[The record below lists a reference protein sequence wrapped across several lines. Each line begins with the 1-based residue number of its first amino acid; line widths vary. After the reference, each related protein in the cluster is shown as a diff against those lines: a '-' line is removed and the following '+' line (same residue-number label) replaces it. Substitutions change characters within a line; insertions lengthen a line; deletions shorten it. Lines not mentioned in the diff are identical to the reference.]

1 MHEDEAK
8 GNDDRHAWGCGD
20 EKGEARG
27 GIGAEG
33 APISHSSLVHWT
45 RGQGWMH
52 SKVGTSVRMD
62 RDIYALSTGT
72 SLSLCIA
79 VTYYLEKTI

>member
-20 EKGEARG
+20 EKGDEGKHG
-27 GIGAEG
+27 GGVGAEE
-33 APISHSSLVHWT
+33 APISNSSLVYWN

-62 RDIYALSTGT
+62 RDIYA
-72 SLSLCIA
+72 
-79 VTYYLEKTI
+79 